1 MMSFRSA
8 KPLHNN
14 IEFVENNISTFSI
27 FLFHLAQMA
36 FNIGLMFNM
45 YANIFAKTS
54 DADIEMKDV

>member
-8 KPLHNN
+8 KTLTIISSLLKTTFQPLLL
-14 IEFVENNISTFSI
+14 F
-27 FLFHLAQMA
+27 FHLAQMA